1 LNSEFKGKDNE
12 MAHQCECNVVETVV
26 QLLSESGLSNMAEAI
41 RIMLNE
47 AMRIERSQV
56 LEAGPY
62 ERTERRRGHANGFKP
77 KTLSTRIGEMTVQVP
92 QTRGVDFYPSALE
105 KGVRSERAL
114 KLAIAEMYV
123 QGVSTRKVT
132 QVMEQLCGFDVS
144 SAQVS
149 RATQLLDEELT
160 AWRQRPIGE
169 IPYLVLDAR
178 YEKVRHGGSVVSC
191 AVLIAVGITPEGHRS
206 LLGVS
211 VSLSE
216 AEVHWRDFIASLQDR
231 GMHGVLLI
239 VGDNHAGL
247 KAAREARL
255 PGVPWQRCQFHL
267 QQNAG
272 HYVPR
277 IDMRP
282 KVASDLRAIFNSPD
296 RAEAER
302 HLQIATKKYEKSA
315 PKLAAWISQNVPEG
329 LTIFAFP
336 EIHRRRLRTS
346 NMLERINKEIK
357 RRTRVATLFPN
368 EASLLRLVSAVLM
381 EISEEWETE
390 KLYLRMENSGLVTQQ
405 E

>member
-1 LNSEFKGKDNE
+1 MKRRPEVT
-12 MAHQCECNVVETVV
+12 HQPESNVVETVV
-26 QLLSESGLSNMAEAI
+26 QLLCESGLSQMAEAV

-47 AMRIERSQV
+47 AMRIERSRV
-56 LEAGPY
+56 IEAEPY
-62 ERTERRRGHANGFKP
+62 QRTERRKGYANGFKP
-77 KTLSTRIGEMTVQVP
+77 KTVDTRLGAITFEVP
-92 QTRGVDFYPSALE
+92 QTRNVEFYPSALE

-123 QGVSTRKVT
+123 QGVSARKVT
-132 QVMEQLCGFDVS
+132 EVMQQLCGLDVS

-191 AVLIAVGITPEGHRS
+191 AVLIAVGITPKGHRS

-211 VSLSE
+211 VSLTE
-216 AEVHWRDFIASLQDR
+216 AEVHWREFLGSLQER
-231 GMHGVLLI
+231 GLYGVKLI
-239 VGDNHAGL
+239 ICDDHTGL
-247 KAAREARL
+247 KAARQARFA
-255 PGVPWQRCQFHL
+255 GVPWQRCQFHL

-277 IDMRP
+277 IEMRSE
-282 KVASDLRAIFNSPD
+282 VAADLRAIFDAPD
-296 RAEAER
+296 RTEADRRLEMAV
-302 HLQIATKKYEKSA
+302 HKYEKSA
-315 PKLAAWISQNVPEG
+315 PKLAAWLPANVPDG
-329 LTIFAFP
+329 LAIFALP
-336 EIHRRRLRTS
+336 IAHRRRLRTS
-346 NMLERINKEIK
+346 NLLERLNKEIK

-368 EASLLRLVSAVLM
+368 EAAILRLVSAVLM

-390 KLYLRMENSGLVTQQ
+390 KLYLRMENSGLVAQQ

>member
-1 LNSEFKGKDNE
+1 
-12 MAHQCECNVVETVV
+12 
-26 QLLSESGLSNMAEAI
+26 MAEAV

-47 AMRIERSQV
+47 AMRIERSRAI
-56 LEAGPY
+56 EAEPY
-62 ERTERRRGHANGFKP
+62 QRTERRKGYANGFKP
-77 KTLSTRIGEMTVQVP
+77 KTVDTRLGAITFEVP
-92 QTRGVDFYPSALE
+92 QTRNVEFYPSALE
-105 KGVRSERAL
+105 KGIRSERAL

-132 QVMEQLCGFDVS
+132 EVMQQLCGLDVS

-149 RATQLLDEELT
+149 RATQLLDEELN

-169 IPYLVLDAR
+169 IRYLILDAR
-178 YEKVRHGGSVVSC
+178 YEKIRHGGSVVSC

-206 LLGVS
+206 LLGVN

-216 AEVHWRDFIASLQDR
+216 AEVHWRDFIANLQDR
-231 GMHGVLLI
+231 GMHGVLLT
-239 VGDNHAGL
+239 VSDNHAGL

-277 IDMRP
+277 ISMRAQ
-282 KVASDLRAIFNSPD
+282 VASDLRAIFNSPD
-296 RAEAER
+296 RTEAER
-302 HLQIATKKYEKSA
+302 HLQITVKKYDKTA
-315 PKLAAWISQNVPEG
+315 PKLAAWMSENIPEG
-329 LTIFAFP
+329 LAIFAFP
-336 EIHRRRLRTS
+336 EPHRRRLRTS

-357 RRTRVATLFPN
+357 RRTRVAALFPN
-368 EASLLRLVSAVLM
+368 EASLLRLVSAVLT

-390 KLYLRMENSGLVTQQ
+390 KIYLRMENSGLLMQ
-405 E
+405 EG